1 MKVKE
6 LFQIRKIIPL
16 MITAAGIW
24 LALRFS
30 KECSRGIF
38 NGILFCVEVLVPSL
52 FAFMVIAAYAVK
64 SGAAAALT
72 KHTGGLTQAIFGL
85 PSPALSVIIL
95 SMIGGYPVGARCS
108 EMMYEEGQLTA
119 KQAEKAVYIAVCA
132 GPGFLINFVG
142 SALLGSPDAG
152 ILLLCAEII
161 SVILTGVVIGRT
173 VKCDCEEVYTVK
185 KEKQSNLLVA
195 SVGDASSATFRMCS
209 MVIICSALIEII
221 SSVSPEK
228 ALTDI
233 SAAVI
238 EITTGCGIM
247 CKKYPLAL
255 TAFFIG
261 FGGIS
266 VHLQIFAALDK
277 VRINKALFFLFRIIQ
292 GIICMGATY
301 ILLMIFPLEVSV
313 FNSAEV
319 GLTAAKSATL
329 VGSAALVLC
338 SLCFLG
344 TVNKLILISNKTH

>member
-16 MITAAGIW
+16 IITAAGIW
-24 LALRFS
+24 LSLRFS

-38 NGILFCVEVLVPSL
+38 NGILFCLEVLVPSL
-52 FAFMVIAAYAVK
+52 FTFMVIAAYAVK
-64 SGAAAALT
+64 SGAAAALSKRCGRLT
-72 KHTGGLTQAIFGL
+72 KALFGL

-95 SMIGGYPVGARCS
+95 SMIGGYPVGARCA
-108 EMMYEEGQLTA
+108 EMMYEEGQLSS
-119 KQAEKAVYIAVCA
+119 KQAEKSVYIAVCA

-142 SALLGSPDAG
+142 SALLGSTDAG

-161 SVILTGVVIGRT
+161 SVILTGIIAGRT
-173 VKCDCEEVYTVK
+173 VKCGFEEAYTVK
-185 KEKQSNLLVA
+185 KDNHSNLLVA

-221 SSVSPEK
+221 AAVSHDK
-228 ALTDI
+228 TLTDI

-238 EITTGCGIM
+238 EITTGCGMM
-247 CKKYPLAL
+247 CGRYPLAKI
-255 TAFFIG
+255 AFFIG
-261 FGGIS
+261 FGGLS

-277 VRINKALFFLFRIIQ
+277 VHINKALFFLFRIIQ
-292 GIICMGATY
+292 GIICMASAY

-344 TVNKLILISNKTH
+344 TINKLSFRR